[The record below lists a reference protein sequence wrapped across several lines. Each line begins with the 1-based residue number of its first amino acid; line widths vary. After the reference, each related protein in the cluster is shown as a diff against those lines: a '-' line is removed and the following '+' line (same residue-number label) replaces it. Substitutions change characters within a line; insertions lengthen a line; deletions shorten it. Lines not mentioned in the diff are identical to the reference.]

1 MLTTAYYTF
10 SNLTWT
16 TTQLLWQIVVNLN
29 NTRWNFLLIFG
40 MCLVLTNF
48 FTKLYLYLVF
58 SITCGMLC
66 KYSQLDY
73 VPQLLI
79 GYNNVH
85 PLLFYGTVVMLYTV
99 TTCCE
104 AFNKVSTTTIFSVGV
119 CALLLGGY
127 WGLNNTAWGYFWV
140 NDFIELILLA
150 VCILSLF
157 RLHCRNLVVFKIS
170 GYLYLF
176 YLVFLIIGSRYGLV
190 FTRHSFF
197 DITKLNNVGILYFV
211 SLCRVDYVL
220 VIKLLMFFSTCIIFF
235 WVLCLIRTICLQS
248 FINIY
253 SLIFHITIL
262 VLLLTWL
269 KQAPLHYS
277 TSGGRHLYIMSP
289 LFFNKIASG
298 FLFQFSK
305 YKTTIYM
312 INTALFVHKKF
323 FILKQFAIVLYS
335 TTIYLVLL
343 LVSIVKIYDSWVQ
356 N

>member
-1 MLTTAYYTF
+1 MYYSF

-16 TTQLLWQIVVNLN
+16 AAQLLWQIVVNLN
-29 NTRWNFLLIFG
+29 NTKWNFLFIFG
-40 MCLVLTNF
+40 VCLVLANF
-48 FTKLYLYLVF
+48 FTKLYLYFILLL
-58 SITCGMLC
+58 TCGVLS

-73 VPQLLI
+73 VAQLLI
-79 GYNNVH
+79 GYNNIH
-85 PLLFYGTVVMLYTV
+85 PLLFYSAVIVLYAV
-99 TTCCE
+99 ITCCE
-104 AFNKVSTTTIFSVGV
+104 AFNKISTTTIFSIGV
-119 CALLLGGY
+119 CSLLLGGY

-157 RLHCRNLVVFKIS
+157 RLHCRNRVVFKII
-170 GYLYLF
+170 GCLYLF
-176 YLVFLIIGSRYGLV
+176 YLVSLIVGSRYGLV

-197 DITKLNNVGILYFV
+197 DVTKLTNAGVMYFV
-211 SLCRVDYVL
+211 CVCRPDYVV
-220 VIKLLMFFSTCIIFF
+220 VIKLLLFFSICIIFF
-235 WVLCLIRTICLQS
+235 WMIYVIKATSFQS

-253 SLIFHITIL
+253 LLFFHIIVL
-262 VLLLTWL
+262 VLLLTWF

-277 TSGGRHLYIMSP
+277 MPAARHLYIVSP
-289 LFFNKIASG
+289 LFFNKIALG

-305 YKTTIYM
+305 YKTTIYA
-312 INTALFVHKKF
+312 INAALFLHKKI

-343 LVSIVKIYDSWVQ
+343 LISIVKIYGNWVQ